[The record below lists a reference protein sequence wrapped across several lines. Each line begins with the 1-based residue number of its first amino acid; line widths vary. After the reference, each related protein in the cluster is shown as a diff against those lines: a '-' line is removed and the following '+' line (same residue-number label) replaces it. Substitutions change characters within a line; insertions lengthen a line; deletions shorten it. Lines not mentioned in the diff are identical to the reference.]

1 MLQAISNM
9 IVAVNL
15 VPVTGQPLPLISMGG
30 TALIMTSISVGIII
44 NITKYSEKA
53 GKETEK
59 EEIEEHDREQN
70 IEDLTDY
77 PFVIK

>member
-1 MLQAISNM
+1 
-9 IVAVNL
+9 
-15 VPVTGQPLPLISMGG
+15 
-30 TALIMTSISVGIII
+30 MTSISVGIII

-77 PFVIK
+77 PFVIN